1 MTRVEI
7 DIRRKSYPARGRAGE
22 HVAIR
27 DLRLALGEGAF
38 TCLIGPSG
46 CGKTTLLNILAGL
59 ERDFDGA
66 VTFHHR
72 HAGEAVTGYVFQNP
86 RLLPWR
92 TVRENIELA
101 LPEGISAAMVDA
113 LLGELGLSQA
123 QQVYPERLS
132 LGMSRR
138 VAIARAFAVE
148 PDLLLMDE
156 PFVSLDPPAAKNA
169 RQLLLGLWAERPHTV
184 LFVTHDLDEAL
195 FLGDR
200 LVFLGPPPASIIADV
215 AVGTVRA
222 ERGKAGV
229 LEQLRTRIV
238 TEHPRLAHLF
248 GA

>member
-22 HVAIR
+22 HLAIR
-27 DLRLALGEGAF
+27 NLSLRLEEGTF

-46 CGKTTLLNILAGL
+46 CGKTTLLNILADL
-59 ERDFDGA
+59 DRDFDGA
-66 VTFHHR
+66 VTINRHR
-72 HAGEAVTGYVFQNP
+72 AGQAVTGYVFQNP

-92 TVRENIELA
+92 TVRENIELV
-101 LPEGISAAMVDA
+101 LPSGADRAAIDV
-113 LLGELGLSQA
+113 LLGALGLIAA
-123 QQVYPERLS
+123 QQVYPQRLS

-156 PFVSLDPPAAKNA
+156 PFVSLDPPTAKSA
-169 RQLLLGLWAERPHTV
+169 RRLLLELWAQRPHTV

-200 LVFLGPPPASIIADV
+200 LVFLGPPPASILADV
-215 AVGTVRA
+215 ALGVPRV
-222 ERGKAGV
+222 ERGQVGV

-238 TEHPRLAHLF
+238 AEHPRLAHLL
-248 GA
+248 GG